1 MRFKQQRKLKLLR
14 RIFKQLDESIV
25 VVEGKRDAK
34 ALREAGVRKALIL
47 LASGSAEK
55 VANRIANLTTNLS
68 ANLSANNVAKKNVA
82 KKAAR
87 TVRTRVVLLT
97 DFDVE
102 GKRRCAELE
111 EALLAEGISANAS
124 LRHAFKRLFRVNHVE
139 QLGFALERLLEETS
153 G

>member
-55 VANRIANLTTNLS
+55 VANRIANLTT
-68 ANLSANNVAKKNVA
+68 NLSANNVAKKNVA